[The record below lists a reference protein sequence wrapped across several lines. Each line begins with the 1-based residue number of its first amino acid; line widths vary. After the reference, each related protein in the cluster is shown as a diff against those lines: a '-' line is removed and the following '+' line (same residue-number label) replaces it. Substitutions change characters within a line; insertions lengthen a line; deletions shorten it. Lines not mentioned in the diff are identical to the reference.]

1 MRKTFILAI
10 IKDLIY
16 SGRATRRSVREA
28 KKLNYQV
35 EEEEADGDDDDTHD
49 TLVRL
54 RNVIDSDSDFD

>member
-1 MRKTFILAI
+1 M
-10 IKDLIY
+10 IY
-16 SGRATRRSVREA
+16 LGRATRRSVREA

-35 EEEEADGDDDDTHD
+35 EEDEADGDNDDTHD